1 MSCDDV
7 QSVAFYIITSSIAF
21 GLAAILE
28 ALLHLLHGYFGH
40 SPSSC
45 DDVQSVALL
54 FTSSQV
60 QTHLVT
66 LNHYAKLVVRLLKV
80 INGLAKGQ
88 YSVRR

>member
-1 MSCDDV
+1 MATLSL
-7 QSVAFYIITSSIAF
+7 AF
-21 GLAAILE
+21 GLAAMCE
-28 ALLHLLHGYFGH
+28 ALLHLLHSYFGQ

-45 DDVQSVALL
+45 DNVQSVALL